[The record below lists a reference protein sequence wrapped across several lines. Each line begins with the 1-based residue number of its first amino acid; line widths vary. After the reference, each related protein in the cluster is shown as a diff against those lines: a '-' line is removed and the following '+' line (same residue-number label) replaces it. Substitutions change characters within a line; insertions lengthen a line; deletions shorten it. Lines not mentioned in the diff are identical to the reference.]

1 MFFGKKKKAA
11 EQSGARDD
19 LPGVSPET
27 FKTLE
32 GLEKAGAQLSLRFTR
47 HEAYTSTILGLGRDG
62 FFIDTLSPPSG
73 DRHAVEG
80 RPVQI
85 ETLLDGVSFN
95 FSAKIIG
102 KVGFLDDMPA
112 FKLTYPAELR
122 HEQRRKNRR
131 IHARGTS
138 RLKFTRPF
146 ECEGTV
152 VDIGEG
158 GLAFEYNAE
167 EGRLAPGTRI
177 GGGLLEMGQYG
188 VIEVGAEVV
197 GLLVA
202 SLGGLSL
209 PSTYRA
215 GLRFT
220 SVTENARAHLAE
232 YLKSLET

>member
-1 MFFGKKKKAA
+1 MFFSRKKKDAA
-11 EQSGARDD
+11 TPKERDD
-19 LPGVSPET
+19 APEVEPEI
-27 FKTLE
+27 FRTLE

-73 DRHAVEG
+73 DRHAAEG
-80 RPVQI
+80 RPVQV
-85 ETLLDGVSFN
+85 ETLLDGESYTFRTNVV
-95 FSAKIIG
+95 G

-112 FKLTYPAELR
+112 FKLGYPTELKR
-122 HEQRRKNRR
+122 EQRRKNRR
-131 IHARGTS
+131 LHAKGTS
-138 RLKFTRPF
+138 RFTFTRPF

-167 EGRLAPGTRI
+167 IGRLAAGTRI

-188 VIEVGAEVV
+188 TVEVGAEVV
-197 GLLVA
+197 GILVA

-209 PSTYRA
+209 PSSYRA
-215 GLRFT
+215 GARFVSLSET
-220 SVTENARAHLAE
+220 AKAKLGE
-232 YLKSLET
+232 YLKSLEA